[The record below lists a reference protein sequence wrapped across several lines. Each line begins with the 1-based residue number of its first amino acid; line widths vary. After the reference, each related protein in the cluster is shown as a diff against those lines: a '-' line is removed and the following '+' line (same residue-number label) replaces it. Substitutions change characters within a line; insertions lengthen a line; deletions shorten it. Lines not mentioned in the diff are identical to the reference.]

1 MIKRSFLLL
10 TLLITIAISVI
21 AENVT
26 VQTAQQAAQSF
37 LNSKL
42 HSNTDILLIDF
53 AEKAD
58 FPNLYIFGNEQ
69 CFVIIGADNAVHPV
83 LGYSTEGGFG
93 TGMMTRSTYEWLKAY
108 NEEIAFVVENRSEA
122 NDEIL
127 LEWDNLLDGNG
138 LNPKS
143 RNSVAPLLR
152 TKWNQNAP
160 FNNLCPADPAGP
172 SGHCYTGCLATAMA
186 QIMNYWEHPV
196 KGSGSYTYTPDN
208 HPEYGSQTAN
218 FGSTI
223 YDWDNMKDY
232 YSRGYTDTE
241 ALAVAT
247 LMYHCGVSLGAEYG
261 PDGTGGRLINVP
273 TVLSHYFKFSS
284 NIVYKSKSSYTDS
297 QWIEMLKQDLDL
309 GRPLFYRGTRDEGNS
324 SHAFVCDG
332 YDENDYFHFNWGWSG
347 RCDGFFLIGALNPQR
362 NEVENSDDRG
372 YNTSNAAIFN
382 CYPKT
387 PNINPPSNIEAT
399 ANGRNVT
406 ITWSSVSNASH
417 YRVYRDGNLIANNLH
432 TTSYIDNNVTYGVHS
447 YYVKSVKSDGT
458 MSLKSNIVVADVHF
472 PGPIP
477 TNLQASVSGNNVN
490 LSWQAPASENAIL
503 QYGSGSVVNGFGY
516 DGGTYWAHRY
526 PLSTINGY
534 VGMAVEKVAFY
545 CSSAGNYT
553 VSVYKGDIAHPTELL
568 HQQSYNAIAG
578 SWQNVVFSSPVIIDY
593 TKDLWIVFY
602 SETNNPA
609 SYCSYSSNGVEDASL
624 YSQTGQQWVFMTD
637 RSWLIKTFVTNG
649 TYTYRLYRDGHTIA
663 TNISGSPYTN
673 NNVPVGFFN
682 YHLTTNYFCGE
693 SDPSNTIRVRVGNPP
708 CSVAAAANPSYGGTV
723 AGNGTYNYG
732 STCTLSATPAT
743 GYDFIKWTKNG
754 TQVSTSANYS
764 FTVTEETSA
773 YVGHFQLQSFTIT
786 PSANPSNGGTI
797 TGSGTYNYGSTCT
810 LTATPATGYDFIK
823 WTKNGTQVSTSPS
836 YTFTVTEAATYVAHF
851 QLQSFTISTST
862 NPNSGGMT
870 SGGGIYNYGQTCSL
884 TATPATGYDFIKWT
898 KNGTQ
903 VSTSTNYSFTVTE
916 AATYVA
922 HFQLQ
927 SFTIST
933 STNPNSGGTT
943 SGGGTYNYGQTC
955 TLTATPATGYDF
967 IKWTK
972 NGAQVSTSTSYSFT
986 VTEAATYVAHFQ
998 LQSFTINALANPNS
1012 GGATS
1017 GGGTYNYGQTCTL
1030 TATPATGYDFV
1041 KWTKNGTQVSTS
1053 TSYSFTVTEAATYV
1067 AHFQLQSFTISTS
1080 TNPNSGGTTSGGGT
1094 YNYGQTC
1101 TLTATPATG
1110 YDFIKWTKNGAQVST
1125 STSYSFTVTEA
1136 ATYVAHFQLQSF
1148 TINALANPNSGGATS
1163 GGGTYNYGQTCTL
1176 TATPATGYDFVKW
1189 TKNGTQVSTST
1200 SYSFTVTEAA
1210 TYVAHFQLQ
1219 SFTIS
1224 TSTNPNSGGT
1234 TSGGGTYNYG
1244 QTCTLTATPAT
1255 GYDFIKWT
1263 KNGAQ
1268 VSTSTSYSFTVTEAA
1283 TYVAHFQL
1291 QSFTITASANPNNS
1305 GTVSGVG
1312 TYNYGQTC
1320 TLTATPAAGYN
1331 FINWTENGNPVSNQP
1346 SYNFT
1351 VTSSRNLVANFTIQN
1366 YIITAIANPTEG
1378 GTISGSGGYNY
1389 GQACTLTATP
1399 ATGYN
1404 FIKWTKNG
1412 TQVSTSTTYSFT
1424 VTEAASF
1431 VAHFQLESFTIN
1443 ASANPSNGGSVS
1455 GGGTYNYG
1463 QNCTLTA
1470 TPATGY
1476 DFINWTKNGTQIS
1489 TSTSYSFTVTEASS
1503 YVAHFQLQS
1512 FSINPSAEPYNGGT
1526 VNGGGTYNYG
1536 QTCTL
1541 TAYPATGYD
1550 FINWT
1555 KNGAQVSTSTS
1566 YSFTV
1571 TEEEDY
1577 LAHFQLQSFT
1587 IDASANP
1594 NNSGT
1599 ISGTGTYNYGQTCTL
1614 TATPIPGYTF
1624 LRWTKNGTQVST
1636 SSSYSFT
1643 VMESASFVA
1652 HFQLNNYVI
1661 SISSNPS
1668 NGGTVSGGGA
1678 YHYGD
1683 NCTVTATTSPGFN
1696 FINWTENGNP
1706 VSNQPI
1712 YTFTITTD
1720 RNLVA
1725 NFTTQ
1730 NYIITAIA
1738 NPTEGGTVSGSG
1750 GYNYGDNCT
1759 LSATAN
1765 TGYVFQK
1772 WTKNGAQVST
1782 NPSYSFTV
1790 TESATFVAYFTMV
1803 DYNISVA
1810 TSPAEGG
1817 SVSGGGTFNYGQTCT
1832 VHASSNIGFAFI
1844 KWMENGTQVSDQPEY
1859 SFTVT
1864 GNRSLVAY
1872 FIPMSYEITAEA
1884 DPEIGGIVIGT
1895 GTYLSGETATLS
1907 AVPNDNYFFQN
1918 WTEDNIII
1926 SESYTYTF
1934 TVDRPR
1940 HLVAHFYFA
1949 DVIEESIDA
1958 VELFPNP
1965 TTDMLYIKG
1974 NGIRRVTLFNTLG
1987 QLVEDREV
1995 EDQDLVMV
2003 NVSSLK
2009 TGVYV
2014 IRIVTDQKCI
2024 SKTFVKKN

>member
-1 MIKRSFLLL
+1 MAKRSFLLL
-10 TLLITIAISVI
+10 ALLIATIISVFG
-21 AENVT
+21 ENVT
-26 VQTAQQAAQSF
+26 IQTAQRAAQSF
-37 LNSKL
+37 LNSML
-42 HSNTDILLIDF
+42 HSNTDIHLIDF
-53 AEKAD
+53 VEKAA

-83 LGYSTEGGFG
+83 LGYSIEEGFG
-93 TGMMTRSTYEWLKAY
+93 TEMLTKSTYEWLKAY
-108 NEEIAFVVENRSEA
+108 DEEIAFVAESRLEA

-127 LEWDNLLDGNG
+127 MEWNNLLDGNG

-143 RNSVAPLLR
+143 RSSVAPLLR
-152 TKWNQNAP
+152 THWGQNAP

-172 SGHCYTGCLATAMA
+172 NGHCYTGCIATAMA

-196 KGSGSYTYTPDN
+196 RGSGSYSYTPDN
-208 HPEYGSQTAN
+208 HPEYGSQSAN
-218 FGSTI
+218 FGNTT

-261 PDGTGGRLINVP
+261 PDGTGGRLLNVP
-273 TVLSHYFKFSS
+273 TVLSHYFRFSS
-284 NIVYKSKSSYTDS
+284 NIVYKSKASYTDS

-309 GRPLFYRGTRDEGNS
+309 GRPLPYRGNRDEGNA

-332 YDENDYFHFNWGWSG
+332 YDENDYFHFNWGWLG

-362 NEVENSDDRG
+362 NEVENPENRG
-372 YNTSNAAIFN
+372 YNTNNAAVFN

-387 PNINPPSNIEAT
+387 PNINPPSDIYAT
-399 ANGRNVT
+399 VNGRNVT
-406 ITWSSVSNASH
+406 ITWNSVTNADH
-417 YRVYRDGNLIANNLH
+417 YRVYRDGNLIANNMH
-432 TTSYIDNNVTYGVHS
+432 NTSYTDSNVTYGVHS
-447 YYVKSVKSDGT
+447 YYVKSVKSDGA

-477 TNLQASVSGNNVN
+477 TNLQASVSGNNVS

-503 QYGSGSVVNGFGY
+503 HYGTGSMVNGFGY
-516 DGGTYWAHRY
+516 EGGTYWAHRY

-545 CSSAGNYT
+545 CHSTGSYT

-578 SWQNVVFSSPVIIDY
+578 SWQDVVFSSPVIIDY

-609 SYCSYSSNGVEDASL
+609 SYCSYSSTGVEDASL
-624 YSQTGQQWVFMTD
+624 YSQAGLRWDFMTD
-637 RSWLIKTFVTNG
+637 RSWLIKTYVTNG
-649 TYTYRLYRDGHTIA
+649 TYTYRLYRDDHAVA

-708 CSVAAAANPSYGGTV
+708 CSVSATANPSYAGTV

-732 STCTLSATPAT
+732 STCTLSATPNT

-764 FTVTEETSA
+764 FTVAEETSS
-773 YVGHFQLQSFTIT
+773 YVGHFQLQSFIIN
-786 PSANPSNGGTI
+786 PSANPSNGGTITGGGTYNYGSTCTLTATPTTGYDFIKWTKNGAQVSTNPSYTFTVTEAATYVAHFQLQSFTINVSSNPNSGGTASGGGTYNYGSTCTLTATPTTGYDFIKWTKNGAQVSTNPSYSFTVTEAATYVAHFQLQSFIITTTATPNNGGTITGGGTYNYGSTCTLTATPTTGYDFIKWTKNGTQVSTSPSYSFTVTEAATYVAHFQLQSFTIITTAIPNNGGTVTGGGTYNYGSTCTLTATPNTGYDFIKWTKDGAQLSTSTTYSFTVTEASTYVAHFQLQSFTINASANPNNSGII

-823 WTKNGTQVSTSPS
+823 WTKNGTQVSTSTS
-836 YTFTVTEAATYVAHF
+836 YSFTVTEAASYIAHF
-851 QLQSFTISTST
+851 QLQSFTINVSA
-862 NPNSGGMT
+862 NPSNGGMV
-870 SGGGIYNYGQTCSL
+870 N
-884 TATPATGYDFIKWT
+884 
-898 KNGTQ
+898 
-903 VSTSTNYSFTVTE
+903 
-916 AATYVA
+916 
-922 HFQLQ
+922 
-927 SFTIST
+927 
-933 STNPNSGGTT
+933 
-943 SGGGTYNYGQTC
+943 GGGTYNYGSTC
-955 TLTATPATGYDF
+955 TLTATPATGYSFINWTENGNPVSNQPSYSFTITSGRNLVANFTLQNYIITAIANPTEGGTVSGSGGYDYGHTCTLTATPSTGYNF

-986 VTEAATYVAHFQ
+986 VMEAANFVAHFQ
-998 LQSFTINALANPNS
+998 LQSFTINA
-1012 GGATS
+1012 T
-1017 GGGTYNYGQTCTL
+1017 
-1030 TATPATGYDFV
+1030 
-1041 KWTKNGTQVSTS
+1041 
-1053 TSYSFTVTEAATYV
+1053 
-1067 AHFQLQSFTISTS
+1067 
-1080 TNPNSGGTTSGGGT
+1080 
-1094 YNYGQTC
+1094 
-1101 TLTATPATG
+1101 
-1110 YDFIKWTKNGAQVST
+1110 
-1125 STSYSFTVTEA
+1125 
-1136 ATYVAHFQLQSF
+1136 
-1148 TINALANPNSGGATS
+1148 
-1163 GGGTYNYGQTCTL
+1163 
-1176 TATPATGYDFVKW
+1176 
-1189 TKNGTQVSTST
+1189 
-1200 SYSFTVTEAA
+1200 
-1210 TYVAHFQLQ
+1210 
-1219 SFTIS
+1219 
-1224 TSTNPNSGGT
+1224 
-1234 TSGGGTYNYG
+1234 
-1244 QTCTLTATPAT
+1244 
-1255 GYDFIKWT
+1255 
-1263 KNGAQ
+1263 
-1268 VSTSTSYSFTVTEAA
+1268 
-1283 TYVAHFQL
+1283 
-1291 QSFTITASANPNNS
+1291 
-1305 GTVSGVG
+1305 
-1312 TYNYGQTC
+1312 
-1320 TLTATPAAGYN
+1320 
-1331 FINWTENGNPVSNQP
+1331 
-1346 SYNFT
+1346 
-1351 VTSSRNLVANFTIQN
+1351 
-1366 YIITAIANPTEG
+1366 
-1378 GTISGSGGYNY
+1378 
-1389 GQACTLTATP
+1389 
-1399 ATGYN
+1399 
-1404 FIKWTKNG
+1404 
-1412 TQVSTSTTYSFT
+1412 
-1424 VTEAASF
+1424 
-1431 VAHFQLESFTIN
+1431 
-1443 ASANPSNGGSVS
+1443 ANPSNGGSVS

-1476 DFINWTKNGTQIS
+1476 DFINWTKNGAQVS
-1489 TSTSYSFTVTEASS
+1489 TSPNYSFTVTEASS
-1503 YVAHFQLQS
+1503 YIAHFQLQS
-1512 FSINPSAEPYNGGT
+1512 FTINPSAEPYNGGT

-1541 TAYPATGYD
+1541 IAMPATGYN

-1555 KNGAQVSTSTS
+1555 KNGSQVSTSPS

-1571 TEEEDY
+1571 TEEANY
-1577 LAHFQLQSFT
+1577 VAHFQLQSFT

-1594 NNSGT
+1594 NNSGI
-1599 ISGTGTYNYGQTCTL
+1599 ISGSGTYNYGQTCTL

-1624 LRWTKNGTQVST
+1624 QRWTKNGAQVST

-1661 SISSNPS
+1661 NISSNPS

-1683 NCTVTATTSPGFN
+1683 NCTVTATTNYGFN

-1706 VSNQPI
+1706 VSNQPS
-1712 YTFTITTD
+1712 YTFTITSD

-1730 NYIITAIA
+1730 NYIITVMA

-1765 TGYVFQK
+1765 AGYIFQR
-1772 WTKNGAQVST
+1772 WTKNGTQVST
-1782 NPSYSFTV
+1782 NPTYSFTV
-1790 TESATFVAYFTMV
+1790 IESATFIAHFTMV

-1810 TSPAEGG
+1810 ASPTEGG

-1832 VHASSNIGFAFI
+1832 VYASSNIGFAFI
-1844 KWMENGTQVSDQPEY
+1844 KWMENGTQVSNQPDY

-1872 FIPMSYEITAEA
+1872 FTPMSYEITAEA
-1884 DPEIGGIVIGT
+1884 NPEIGGIVIGA
-1895 GTYLSGETATLS
+1895 GTYPSGETVTLS
-1907 AVPNDNYFFQN
+1907 AVPNDNYLFQN
-1918 WTEDNIII
+1918 WTEDNTIV
-1926 SESYTYTF
+1926 SESSTYTF
-1934 TVDRPR
+1934 TIDRSR
-1940 HLVAHFYFA
+1940 HLIAHFYFT
-1949 DVIEESIDA
+1949 DNVGENHDA

-1965 TTDMLYIKG
+1965 TTDKLNIKG

-1987 QLVEDREV
+1987 QLVEDREM
-1995 EDQDLVMV
+1995 ENQDLVML
-2003 NVSSLK
+2003 NVGSLK
-2009 TGVYV
+2009 AGVYV
-2014 IRIVTDQKCI
+2014 IRIVTDQECV